1 MECGGDPRE
10 TRPRARGRHYAVR
23 IIHCDGTVTMSFLKY
38 KAFTFDVVG
47 TLIDFERGM
56 LDYLRLVA
64 PQSQLSDDDFLTAY
78 RIERAASDALFYPD
92 DLQRVWRKLAP
103 KLGLPDTEQAAVGFR
118 QCVAQFPA
126 FPDSVEALKRLRK
139 HVKLVAT
146 TNTQRWAV
154 GNFERTLEMP
164 FDMTVTSTDT
174 GCEKPDPRYFHWF
187 RDMLAKQ
194 GIAQSEILHV
204 AQSQYHDIGVAKSLG
219 FKTCW
224 IERRAGMKGF
234 GGTKAVEQ
242 ITQPDLH
249 YTTLAQLADAVE
261 AERR

>member
-1 MECGGDPRE
+1 
-10 TRPRARGRHYAVR
+10 
-23 IIHCDGTVTMSFLKY
+23 MSFLQF
-38 KAFTFDVVG
+38 KALTFDVVG

-56 LDYLRLVA
+56 LDYVRLVA
-64 PQSQLSDDDFLTAY
+64 PQAPVSDDDFLTAY

-103 KLGLPDTEQAAVGFR
+103 KLGLPATEQAAIGFR

-126 FPDSVEALKRLRK
+126 FADSVEALKRLRK
-139 HVKLVAT
+139 HFKLVGV

-187 RDMLAKQ
+187 VDALGKQ
-194 GIAQSEILHV
+194 GIAQAEILHV

-224 IERRAGMKGF
+224 IERRAGLKGF
-234 GGTKAVEQ
+234 GGTKAVERL
-242 ITQPDLH
+242 TEPDWH

-261 AERR
+261 AEKR

>member
-1 MECGGDPRE
+1 
-10 TRPRARGRHYAVR
+10 
-23 IIHCDGTVTMSFLKY
+23 MSFLKF
-38 KAFTFDVVG
+38 KALTFDVVG

-56 LDYLRLVA
+56 LNYLRLVA
-64 PQSQLSDDDFLTAY
+64 PQASISDDEFLAAY
-78 RIERAASDALFYPD
+78 RNERAAPDALFYPD
-92 DLQRVWRKLAP
+92 DLQRVWGKLAP

-126 FPDSVEALKRLRK
+126 FPDSVEALKRLKK
-139 HVKLVAT
+139 HFKLVAT

-164 FDMTVTSTDT
+164 FDITVTSTDT
-174 GCEKPDPRYFHWF
+174 GCEKPDPGYFHWF

-194 GIAQSEILHV
+194 GIAQADILHV

-234 GGTKAVEQ
+234 GGTKAVER
-242 ITQPDLH
+242 ITQPDWH

-261 AERR
+261 AEARK